1 MTVFT
6 RPNIVIEIRNFYNE
20 KRRSCFVHHC
30 LQVPNSVEVEGE
42 VEAEVKRYYLQ
53 HSNSLE
59 QGPEIWQGI
68 GFLFYVVCFFCFV

>member
-1 MTVFT
+1 M
-6 RPNIVIEIRNFYNE
+6 
-20 KRRSCFVHHC
+20 HHC

-53 HSNSLE
+53 HFNSLE